1 MQIIQDK
8 GIHLA
13 HLLRNEQVSS
23 YWHHPFSLSQNGAGF
38 EDISKSASAALTL
51 HCTQQNAELFVN
63 VAGVSFQKTS
73 VLSAL

>member
-1 MQIIQDK
+1 MLICLEMSEFQAT
-8 GIHLA
+8 GTIHSVCLKMV
-13 HLLRNEQVSS
+13 LR
-23 YWHHPFSLSQNGAGF
+23 F
-38 EDISKSASAALTL
+38 EDISKSANAALTL